1 MKIKALKPFCYRDPT
16 SGALT
21 SYAMNEIADI
31 DSDLASAFI
40 EEGLAEEYKLL
51 EPTGTKNIT
60 ENGTNIDVAQYANV
74 NVAVPEPTGTKNITA
89 NGSDIDV
96 AEYAKVDVAVPVATV
111 TYDVNGGTG
120 TVAPVTVGKG
130 SAIDLD
136 NGSGITAPEGKAF
149 AGWATTNDAEAPD
162 ITSPYTV
169 TANITIYAVY
179 TTPAS

>member
-51 EPTGTKNIT
+51 EPTGTKSIT
-60 ENGTNIDVAQYANV
+60 ENGTNIDVAQYAKV
-74 NVAVPEPTGTKNITA
+74 DVAVPEPTGTKNITE
-89 NGSDIDV
+89 NGSNIDI
-96 AEYAKVDVAVPVATV
+96 AEYAKVDVAVSVVTV
-111 TYDVNGGTG
+111 TYNVNGGTG
-120 TVAPVTVGKG
+120 TVAPVSVGKG
-130 SAIDLD
+130 TEIQLD
-136 NGSGITAPEGKAF
+136 SGTGITAPEGKTF

-162 ITSPYTV
+162 VTSPYNV
-169 TANITIYAVY
+169 TADITLYAVY
-179 TTPAS
+179 TSTV

>member
-60 ENGTNIDVAQYANV
+60 ENGSNID
-74 NVAVPEPTGTKNITA
+74 I
-89 NGSDIDV
+89 
-96 AEYAKVDVAVPVATV
+96 AEYAKVDVAVSVVTV
-111 TYDVNGGTG
+111 TYNVNGGTG
-120 TVAPVTVGKG
+120 TVAPVSVGKG
-130 SAIDLD
+130 TEIQLD
-136 NGSGITAPEGKAF
+136 SGSGITAPEGKTF

-162 ITSPYTV
+162 VTSPYNV
-169 TANITIYAVY
+169 TADITLYAVY
-179 TTPAS
+179 TSAV

>member
-51 EPTGTKNIT
+51 EPTGTKSIT
-60 ENGTNIDVAQYANV
+60 ENGTNIDVAQYA
-74 NVAVPEPTGTKNITA
+74 
-89 NGSDIDV
+89 
-96 AEYAKVDVAVPVATV
+96 KVDVAVPVVTV
-111 TYDVNGGTG
+111 TYNVNGGTG
-120 TVAPVTVGKG
+120 TVAPVSVGKG
-130 SAIDLD
+130 TEIQLD
-136 NGSGITAPEGKAF
+136 SGSGITAPEGKTF

-162 ITSPYTV
+162 VTSPYNV
-169 TANITIYAVY
+169 TADITLYAVY
-179 TTPAS
+179 TSAV

>member
-21 SYAMNEIADI
+21 SYAMNEIADV
-31 DSDLASAFI
+31 DSDLANSFI

-51 EPTGTKNIT
+51 
-60 ENGTNIDVAQYANV
+60 
-74 NVAVPEPTGTKNITA
+74 EPTGTKNITA

-162 ITSPYTV
+162 VTSPYTV
-169 TANITIYAVY
+169 TADITIYAVY